1 MPIVDHLPFWIRA
14 SAGYS
19 LVGDDHSTDPNS
31 SFGEFYFGGF
41 GNNWIDHQGIKRYR
55 EYYPF
60 PGAGI
65 TSIGATNYV
74 RIMGELILPPLRFRH
89 VGTPFFYLNW
99 ARMSLF
105 SSVLQGSD
113 MYSYTD
119 DGEKMIRFK
128 NIGVQIDIRLV
139 LFSYMQSTLSIGY
152 GIAQGYINE
161 KSNWHDFKPETMISL
176 QILD

>member
-1 MPIVDHLPFWIRA
+1 
-14 SAGYS
+14 
-19 LVGDDHSTDPNS
+19 
-31 SFGEFYFGGF
+31 
-41 GNNWIDHQGIKRYR
+41 
-55 EYYPF
+55 
-60 PGAGI
+60 
-65 TSIGATNYV
+65 
-74 RIMGELILPPLRFRH
+74 MGELILPPLRFRN

-105 SSVLQGSD
+105 SSALRGSD

-119 DGEKMIRFK
+119 DGEKMTRFK

-152 GIAQGYINE
+152 GIAQGYMDE
-161 KSNWHDFKPETMISL
+161 KSNWHDFKPETMVSL

>member
-1 MPIVDHLPFWIRA
+1 M
-14 SAGYS
+14 
-19 LVGDDHSTDPNS
+19 DPNS

-152 GIAQGYINE
+152 GIAQGYIDQT
-161 KSNWHDFKPETMISL
+161 SNWHDFKPETMISL